1 MNAYAIMH
9 DDLDLE
15 VRWPGGESTRFPW
28 IWMRLNEPGAFD
40 PVTHE
45 RRFDLAGVAA
55 EFRPETVELS
65 GDVLVVRWPDSDG
78 ASHVPMAWLEARRP
92 EAPEPADPAAVV
104 PELWDASLVE
114 RLPRHRADGDLKA
127 FLVDLKGFGLALVE
141 GLGGDPEAGIAFGQR
156 IACIRETYFGRIFEV
171 HTHPRPNSLAYTAH
185 ALALHTD
192 LPYFETPPDV
202 QFLHCVRNGAVG
214 GASLFVDG
222 FRAGQVLREE
232 APEDFDLLSRQR
244 MPYRFI
250 DDVSDMRHRRPVLA
264 LDDDGE
270 LAEIALS
277 PALAD
282 EIRLDADP
290 SATRTYYAA
299 YRRLM
304 TITRRPELMLHM
316 LLEPGTMVAFDNRRV
331 LHGRDAFDP
340 STGERWLRGFY
351 IDRTDLDSRLRCL

>member
-1 MNAYAIMH
+1 MDAYAITH

-15 VRWPGGESTRFPW
+15 VRWPSGESTRFPW
-28 IWMRLNEPGAFD
+28 IWMRVNEPGAFD
-40 PVTHE
+40 PVTRE
-45 RRFDLAGVAA
+45 RRFDLAGVASDI
-55 EFRPETVELS
+55 RPEGVELS
-65 GDVLVVRWPDSDG
+65 GDILVLRWPDSDG
-78 ASHVPMAWLEARRP
+78 ASHVPLAWLEARRP

-104 PELWDASLVE
+104 PERWDASLAE

-127 FLVDLKGFGLALVE
+127 FLVDLKRHGLALVE
-141 GLGGDPEAGIAFGQR
+141 GLGDDPEAGAAFGSR
-156 IACIRETYFGRIFEV
+156 IAYIRETYFGRIFEV
-171 HTHPRPNSLAYTAH
+171 YTHPKPNSLAYTAH
-185 ALALHTD
+185 ALAPHTD
-192 LPYFETPPDV
+192 LPYLETPPGV

-232 APEDFDLLSRQR
+232 SPADFDLLSRQA

-250 DDVSDMRHRRPVLA
+250 DDVSDMRYRRPVLG
-264 LDDDGE
+264 LDENGE
-270 LAEIALS
+270 LGEIALN

-282 EIRLDADP
+282 EMRLGADP
-290 SATRTYYAA
+290 EATRRYYAA
-299 YRRLM
+299 YRKLM
-304 TITRRPELMLHM
+304 TITRRPELTLHM

-351 IDRTDLDSRLRCL
+351 IDWTDINSRLRRL

>member
-1 MNAYAIMH
+1 M
-9 DDLDLE
+9 
-15 VRWPGGESTRFPW
+15 
-28 IWMRLNEPGAFD
+28 
-40 PVTHE
+40 
-45 RRFDLAGVAA
+45 
-55 EFRPETVELS
+55 
-65 GDVLVVRWPDSDG
+65 
-78 ASHVPMAWLEARRP
+78 
-92 EAPEPADPAAVV
+92 
-104 PELWDASLVE
+104 
-114 RLPRHRADGDLKA
+114 
-127 FLVDLKGFGLALVE
+127 
-141 GLGGDPEAGIAFGQR
+141 
-156 IACIRETYFGRIFEV
+156 
-171 HTHPRPNSLAYTAH
+171 
-185 ALALHTD
+185 
-192 LPYFETPPDV
+192 
-202 QFLHCVRNGAVG
+202 RNGAVG

-331 LHGRDAFDP
+331 LHGRDAFDLRQGSAGCEASI
-340 STGERWLRGFY
+340 STAPTSTAGCAACSDLLPFC
-351 IDRTDLDSRLRCL
+351 RTAD